1 LGLFGIRAIKAR
13 HVAVLGLTSLALRI
27 ISSGGKNRFTV
38 FISRTKT
45 TLFFYR

>member
-1 LGLFGIRAIKAR
+1 MIA
-13 HVAVLGLTSLALRI
+13 
-27 ISSGGKNRFTV
+27 SGGKIRFTV

>member
-1 LGLFGIRAIKAR
+1 MIA
-13 HVAVLGLTSLALRI
+13 
-27 ISSGGKNRFTV
+27 SGGKNRFTV